1 MLQMHVSSC
10 LMLFSRI
17 LCWINLFEQVQ
28 VHQESKT
35 LTIIFF
41 FIVVIIF
48 HVLRSLL
55 FIHQLCTLFFDY
67 NLTILCSSCAIYQ
80 KQVQIVTLYLLVCM
94 CISGTFHSRFIFPSL
109 CVQPVQMINQTFL
122 FSLSCTFYFFLM
134 FQFLEFIRLFIEFN
148 LIY

>member
-55 FIHQLCTLFFDY
+55 FIHQLCTLFFYY

-122 FSLSCTFYFFLM
+122 FFCCFSFLNSSDY
-134 FQFLEFIRLFIEFN
+134 LLN
-148 LIY
+148 LT

>member
-55 FIHQLCTLFFDY
+55 FIHQLCTLFFYY

-94 CISGTFHSRFIFPSL
+94 CISGTFLSRFIFPSL

-122 FSLSCTFYFFLM
+122 FSLSCTFYFFLC
-134 FQFLEFIRLFIEFN
+134 FSFLNSSDYLLN
-148 LIY
+148 LT

>member
-55 FIHQLCTLFFDY
+55 FIHQLCTLFFYY

-80 KQVQIVTLYLLVCM
+80 KQVQIVTLYLLVCTCM

-122 FSLSCTFYFFLM
+122 FSLSCTFYFFLC
-134 FQFLEFIRLFIEFN
+134 FSFLNSSDYLLN
-148 LIY
+148 LT

>member
-55 FIHQLCTLFFDY
+55 FIHQLCTLFFYY

-80 KQVQIVTLYLLVCM
+80 KQVQIVTLYLLECM

-122 FSLSCTFYFFLM
+122 FSLSCTFYFFFM

>member
-28 VHQESKT
+28 VHQESET

-55 FIHQLCTLFFDY
+55 FIHQLCTLFFYY

-80 KQVQIVTLYLLVCM
+80 KQVQIVTLYLLVCTCM

-122 FSLSCTFYFFLM
+122 FSLSCTFYFFLC
-134 FQFLEFIRLFIEFN
+134 FSFLNSSDYLLN
-148 LIY
+148 LT